1 MTGPESGVKL
11 TQPSLASCAII
22 RHSEWL
28 AVSKSPRAVT
38 NCSMPSRTGPAD
50 RGVDTERLCIAGNTS
65 VIPSSI
71 TCFSVNATGG
81 TNCMDPSDRLLA
93 EENWRKTSSHSGSTV
108 LDSDGECEFRYRV
121 EMSKYFKLESNGS
134 NRVLQASTRDGRGPF
149 ASSKNFNC
157 NPPGGVH
164 LCRPNVTSM
173 K

>member
-1 MTGPESGVKL
+1 MSMTGPESGVKL

-71 TCFSVNATGG
+71 TCFSVNATAQ
-81 TNCMDPSDRLLA
+81 TNSMDLSERALA

-108 LDSDGECEFRYRV
+108 LDSDCESGFEYRV
-121 EMSKYFKLESNGS
+121 EMSKYFKLERCRNGS
-134 NRVLQASTRDGRGPF
+134 NEVLQAST
-149 ASSKNFNC
+149 
-157 NPPGGVH
+157 
-164 LCRPNVTSM
+164 
-173 K
+173 